1 MSDLPL
7 DPEDFALRARVKL
20 LGKLLGQVIAEHA
33 RPGVFEV
40 VEELRTGFI
49 ALRGGDVEHAE
60 PLDTMIR
67 ALDAETMMQVVRA
80 FTIYFQLV
88 NVADELY
95 QHRARRRQ
103 VAQGGRLWVGSFDDS
118 LASAVDASAIRRI
131 KLRRRCSI
139 SASVMARVLGGWRPL
154 RAIDE
159 PRTDYARH
167 PQRCL
172 TRLPFI

>member
-118 LASAVDASAIRRI
+118 LASAVDAGLDAVAVSG
-131 KLRRRCSI
+131 L
-139 SASVMARVLGGWRPL
+139 LGQMRYNPVFT
-154 RAIDE
+154 A
-159 PRTDYARH
+159 H
-167 PQRCL
+167 P
-172 TRLPFI
+172 TEAKAAPSW